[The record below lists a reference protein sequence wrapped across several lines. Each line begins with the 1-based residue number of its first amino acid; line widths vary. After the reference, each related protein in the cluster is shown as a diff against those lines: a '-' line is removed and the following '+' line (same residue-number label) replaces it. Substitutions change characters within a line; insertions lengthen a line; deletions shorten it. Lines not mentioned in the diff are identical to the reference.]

1 MDPYDSSL
9 DKEYEQLNEAIM
21 KAIVSSPDVKKVLQ
35 EFQSKDLIN
44 HLSVLNL
51 ILSLEELSELV
62 FSGDDLYK
70 LEPLEERSA
79 PPKAAPAE
87 GRQGRKGSAKNLVDG
102 KSLSPNEILF
112 ERFYQGKFDERRWLK
127 KTRIKL

>member
-1 MDPYDSSL
+1 
-9 DKEYEQLNEAIM
+9 
-21 KAIVSSPDVKKVLQ
+21 SPDVKKVLQ

-79 PPKAAPAE
+79 PPKAAPA
-87 GRQGRKGSAKNLVDG
+87 
-102 KSLSPNEILF
+102 
-112 ERFYQGKFDERRWLK
+112 
-127 KTRIKL
+127 